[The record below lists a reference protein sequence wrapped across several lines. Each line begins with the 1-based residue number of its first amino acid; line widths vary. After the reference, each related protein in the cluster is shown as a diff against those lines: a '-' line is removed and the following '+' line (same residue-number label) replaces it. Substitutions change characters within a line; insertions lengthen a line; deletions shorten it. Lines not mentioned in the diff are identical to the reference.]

1 MTIDAAR
8 IAAALADTNLRAF
21 LAVIRAGEGTA
32 DGDGYRRC
40 YGGSLFDSFADHPR
54 RTITAGRWTSTAAGA
69 YQFLARTW
77 DGLVAQY
84 GFPDFSPACQDEAA
98 VALIAGRRAL
108 DDVIAGRIES
118 AIAKC
123 GREWASLPGSPY
135 GQPTRS
141 MAQALATYAA
151 AGGVLE
157 PAARAMGA
165 DQTERQTAQID
176 ATSARTAA
184 PAPTPA
190 PGPITAP
197 QPRKDLAMPPFLLAA
212 LPALIDAI
220 PKLAQL
226 FKGGVDTTE
235 PKAVAVAQTV
245 AQLVVDATGAKNIQ
259 EAVEAIQSDPAMLQS
274 ATQAVQSEWF
284 SLAEAGGGG
293 IAGAREADAAFAA
306 SERKSVESPA
316 FIISLVLLAMP
327 FLLLVD
333 VFFAHPA
340 NYSGELRTQ
349 IVTGVLMCIS
359 MVGAFWL
366 GSSFG
371 SMKKTEAAQRDA

>member
-1 MTIDAAR
+1 
-8 IAAALADTNLRAF
+8 
-21 LAVIRAGEGTA
+21 
-32 DGDGYRRC
+32 
-40 YGGSLFDSFADHPR
+40 
-54 RTITAGRWTSTAAGA
+54 
-69 YQFLARTW
+69 
-77 DGLVAQY
+77 
-84 GFPDFSPACQDEAA
+84 
-98 VALIAGRRAL
+98 
-108 DDVIAGRIES
+108 
-118 AIAKC
+118 
-123 GREWASLPGSPY
+123 
-135 GQPTRS
+135 
-141 MAQALATYAA
+141 
-151 AGGVLE
+151 
-157 PAARAMGA
+157 
-165 DQTERQTAQID
+165 
-176 ATSARTAA
+176 
-184 PAPTPA
+184 
-190 PGPITAP
+190 
-197 QPRKDLAMPPFLLAA
+197 MPPFLLAA

-226 FKGGVDTTE
+226 FKGGLDTTE

-284 SLAEAGGGG
+284 ALAEAGGGG

-371 SMKKTEAAQRDA
+371 SMKKTEAAQSGAA